1 MFICKVFSSFN
12 IEKDLHLEIN
22 LSLPVDKALLYFY
35 AFCFFKVDKYGK
47 KGSTDRVV
55 SIMNH
60 VDSVSA

>member
-1 MFICKVFSSFN
+1 MFIWKVFSFFQHRKRSSF
-12 IEKDLHLEIN
+12 EIN